1 MKINIKSILFLP
13 ILFLF
18 IPSFV
23 VWIPGLNTIFYI
35 FYLTI
40 YFALIIQILV
50 HPKEFYKKIRNYI
63 YKTPFK
69 IFCLA
74 LILMIVNALFLSIIG
89 VTTFSVSIKNIFFQ
103 IFLRIIPLC
112 AYFLYI
118 IDKYIS
124 YKDFVRTFL
133 LLFWLYMLLGII
145 IFISQLFNFML
156 IPNIADFLSNA
167 RYIRAVN
174 TGSFDMFPDVSN
186 YYAFGLP
193 RIDNLHE
200 EPSLYA
206 RFIYVIL
213 PLIYSFSL
221 SPIKLVKSK
230 VLNLIVKKSYI
241 PLTILNI
248 ILSMSPI
255 FLILTLV
262 ISFIY
267 FFKNIILFIKK
278 YFVLF
283 LSILISICIFMSNIN
298 FANTYI
304 SRIVNVIT
312 QVKSF
317 NDFILVE
324 ESLAIR
330 IINYANILCIFLKKP
345 FTGVGFGNIKSYMLE
360 QYNHSPLPLTP
371 RIESRIQLATS
382 NNTPILS
389 DSSLIYMLLAE
400 NGIFIFTIYIYFFI
414 ILYNSISR
422 LLKLFANNKNGF
434 YYVNLRGIK
443 YSLIGIFIIFFYD
456 SSLLTTEFYIVY
468 IMSLILIYK
477 YKREEI
483 C

>member
-278 YFVLF
+278 YFV
-283 LSILISICIFMSNIN
+283 
-298 FANTYI
+298 
-304 SRIVNVIT
+304 
-312 QVKSF
+312 
-317 NDFILVE
+317 
-324 ESLAIR
+324 
-330 IINYANILCIFLKKP
+330 
-345 FTGVGFGNIKSYMLE
+345 
-360 QYNHSPLPLTP
+360 
-371 RIESRIQLATS
+371 
-382 NNTPILS
+382 
-389 DSSLIYMLLAE
+389 
-400 NGIFIFTIYIYFFI
+400 
-414 ILYNSISR
+414 
-422 LLKLFANNKNGF
+422 
-434 YYVNLRGIK
+434 
-443 YSLIGIFIIFFYD
+443 
-456 SSLLTTEFYIVY
+456 
-468 IMSLILIYK
+468 
-477 YKREEI
+477 
-483 C
+483 